1 MNRFLASALAFWL
14 LLPLWA
20 CVPNPDANILK
31 SPCTVA
37 SDCRTFSNYC
47 SGCAC
52 DVLGTGNANP
62 GCDAGTVSCI
72 VDPCYGHTAACDA
85 THHCVLQ

>member
-1 MNRFLASALAFWL
+1 MRLPYAALLLGALA
-14 LLPLWA
+14 
-20 CVPNPDANILK
+20 CGSGGNRH
-31 SPCTVA
+31 PCSVA

-47 SGCAC
+47 GGCAC
-52 DVLGTGNANP
+52 DVLGTGDANP
-62 GCDAGTVSCI
+62 GCDAGTVSCV